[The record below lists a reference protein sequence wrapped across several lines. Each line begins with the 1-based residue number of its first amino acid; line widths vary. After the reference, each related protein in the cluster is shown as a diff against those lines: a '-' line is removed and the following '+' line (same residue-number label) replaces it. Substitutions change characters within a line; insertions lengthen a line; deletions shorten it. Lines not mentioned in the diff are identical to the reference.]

1 MYDLIEKVLYANDY
15 RCRQVRCATKFE
27 EFSVDLSQTQKDWPD
42 AAGGRSLPHLNQ
54 SRRGPDMFWTKQ
66 GAMVMIRAEHAG
78 DLDPNH
84 LAGHLKAS
92 TLDMVLG
99 NPPCVPIFVSVGLM
113 YISDPAFLTAARM
126 SSGSEQRST
135 MVPLLVTALYEE
147 AALDWPDVLFDYLD
161 AATCE
166 HRIREYASLLTSV
179 DKVVVP
185 LPQHQVRL
193 LERRCI
199 GSAVCG
205 RRSSGE

>member
-1 MYDLIEKVLYANDY
+1 MYANDY
-15 RCRQVRCATKFE
+15 RCRQVRYATKFE
-27 EFSVDLSQTQKDWPD
+27 DFSVDLSQIQGDWPD
-42 AAGGRSLPHLNQ
+42 AAGGRSVPHLNQ
-54 SRRGPDMFWTKQ
+54 SRRDPHSFWTRQ
-66 GAMVMIRAEHAG
+66 GAMVVIRAEHG
-78 DLDPNH
+78 RDWDPNH

-99 NPPCVPIFVSVGLM
+99 HPPCVPIFVSVGVM
-113 YISDPAFLTAARM
+113 FISGPAFLSAARM
-126 SSGSEQRST
+126 PAGSGQVST

-166 HRIREYASLLTSV
+166 HRFGEYAPWLTSV
-179 DKVVVP
+179 DKVVIP
-185 LPQHQVRL
+185 LPQRQVRV

-199 GSAVCG
+199 GSPACG